1 MFEDH
6 LYFKFLNTFSN
17 QLPLQK
23 LEKIIKMLFITVS
36 EELVSFAINSNI
48 KQELQ
53 NSHTEHNVKFRH

>member
-1 MFEDH
+1 MFEDR

-17 QLPLQK
+17 QLPFQK
-23 LEKIIKMLFITVS
+23 LEKIIKMLFITVN

-53 NSHTEHNVKFRH
+53 NSHTKHNVKFKH